1 MKFNNIKNK
10 INKKNKKHFSVFP
23 VDLDSRGN
31 VSDQT
36 YVADLS
42 AA

>member
-10 INKKNKKHFSVFP
+10 INKKQKHFSVFP